1 MSSSVSSERAFSA
14 AGITIGKR
22 RNRLKGDIVEA
33 LQCLKCFLHRDL
45 LFRDVATANEL
56 ERDLDSED
64 IIDGELGNSTATVS
78 EADNFSWDQ
87 ILVDNEDDNENSS
100 DEIMNLD

>member
-1 MSSSVSSERAFSA
+1 MSSSVSSERAFSV

-45 LFRDVATANEL
+45 LFRDVATTHEL

-64 IIDGELGNSTATVS
+64 IIDGDLGNVGTANCARAPLT
-78 EADNFSWDQ
+78 
-87 ILVDNEDDNENSS
+87 DDMYAHSHYFLLWHHFLS
-100 DEIMNLD
+100 RLLS

>member
-1 MSSSVSSERAFSA
+1 MASSVSSERAFSA

-33 LQCLKCFLHRDL
+33 LQCLKCLIHRDL
-45 LFRDVATANEL
+45 IFRDVPIASDL
-56 ERDLDSED
+56 EADLDTDVID
-64 IIDGELGNSTATVS
+64 IDPSDSAEIVA

-87 ILVDNEDDNENSS
+87 ILDDEEEDEGGESV
-100 DEIMNLD
+100 EILE